1 MTRPCCAC
9 FPSLIPHTPPAVMR
23 LVHGHSMRPTVQPS
37 FLSNMSV
44 WHAMRLL
51 ASVFLASS
59 FLDDINPSLSLH
71 THMPRGPLRNNY
83 AEETPPFLTDAS
95 RRRSAYWPMNR
106 GNTARTRAAGW
117 SVDQPVLTAPS
128 TQSLKAIS
136 TTFPSAV
143 SEAAS
148 VSSVFFRMTV
158 SRSPRPHLSQIH
170 PRLQSSL

>member
-59 FLDDINPSLSLH
+59 FLDDINPSSSLH
-71 THMPRGPLRNNY
+71 THMPRGPLRNDY
-83 AEETPPFLTDAS
+83 AEETPPFLTD
-95 RRRSAYWPMNR
+95 
-106 GNTARTRAAGW
+106 
-117 SVDQPVLTAPS
+117 
-128 TQSLKAIS
+128 
-136 TTFPSAV
+136 V
-143 SEAAS
+143 S
-148 VSSVFFRMTV
+148 
-158 SRSPRPHLSQIH
+158 
-170 PRLQSSL
+170 